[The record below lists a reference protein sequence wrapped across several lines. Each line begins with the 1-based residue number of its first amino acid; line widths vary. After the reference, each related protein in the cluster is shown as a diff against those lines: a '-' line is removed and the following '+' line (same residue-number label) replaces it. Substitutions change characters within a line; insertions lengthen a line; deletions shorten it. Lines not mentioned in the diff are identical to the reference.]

1 MTFCCNFDNH
11 FFYTRQHLENEEI
24 KLMKLAETSSLQSE
38 IKFDVLELKRRKSYS
53 DPIPR
58 HTILFPI
65 EHDIEESICDARIC
79 REMR

>member
-1 MTFCCNFDNH
+1 
-11 FFYTRQHLENEEI
+11 
-24 KLMKLAETSSLQSE
+24 MKLAETSSLQSE

-79 REMR
+79 REMRWLIAETMWYLAFISIFLMEFEL